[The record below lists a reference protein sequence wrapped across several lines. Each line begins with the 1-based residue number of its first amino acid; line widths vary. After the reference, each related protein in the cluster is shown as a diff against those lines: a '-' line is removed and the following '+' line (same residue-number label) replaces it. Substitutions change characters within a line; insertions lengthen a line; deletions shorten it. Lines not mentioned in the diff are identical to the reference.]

1 MYFTTR
7 DPKATY
13 DTLGKGYTRGACD
26 DDLAHHAMLMEYQN
40 DDITFA
46 RVSFEKFQP
55 NLKCDLSFFK
65 FLIYSS

>member
-13 DTLGKGYTRGACD
+13 DTLGKGYNGGACD
-26 DDLAHHAMLMEYQN
+26 GDLARHAMLMEYQN

-46 RVSFEKFQP
+46 RVS
-55 NLKCDLSFFK
+55 S
-65 FLIYSS
+65 

>member
-13 DTLGKGYTRGACD
+13 DTLGKGYKRGACA
-26 DDLAHHAMLMEYQN
+26 DDLALHAMLMEYQN

-46 RVSFEKFQP
+46 RVSFK
-55 NLKCDLSFFK
+55 KRFK
-65 FLIYSS
+65 K